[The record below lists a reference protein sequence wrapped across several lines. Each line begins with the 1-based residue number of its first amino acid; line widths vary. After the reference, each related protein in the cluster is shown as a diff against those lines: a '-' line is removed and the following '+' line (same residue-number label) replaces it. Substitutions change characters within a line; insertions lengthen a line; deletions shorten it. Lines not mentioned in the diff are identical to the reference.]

1 VEAAPALP
9 EKLFFKIGEVAR
21 LTGLKAHV
29 LRYWE
34 TEFGRIRP
42 QKSRSGQRLYR
53 RKDVE
58 ALLLVKRLL
67 HEERFTIEGA
77 KKKLREIYGPEP
89 GEVPNPSRAEVRARS
104 LESAILEVRGEL
116 QKLLR
121 LVGK

>member
-1 VEAAPALP
+1 MEAAPALP

-21 LTGLKAHV
+21 LTALKPHV

-34 TEFGRIRP
+34 TEFPRIRP

-89 GEVPNPSRAEVRARS
+89 GEVPSPSRAEVRARS
-104 LESAILEVRGEL
+104 LESTILEVRGEL
-116 QKLLR
+116 QKLLK
-121 LVGK
+121 LVGR

>member
-1 VEAAPALP
+1 VEALP
-9 EKLFFKIGEVAR
+9 EKLFYKIGEVSK

-34 TEFGRIRP
+34 TEFPRIRP

-89 GEVPNPSRAEVRARS
+89 GEVPKPSRAEVRARA
-104 LESAILEVRGEL
+104 LESTLLSVREEL
-116 QKLLR
+116 AKLLKM
-121 LVGK
+121 VGA

>member
-21 LTGLKAHV
+21 LTALKPHV

-34 TEFGRIRP
+34 TEFPRIRP

-89 GEVPNPSRAEVRARS
+89 GEVPSPSRAEVRARS
-104 LESAILEVRGEL
+104 LESTILEVRGEL
-116 QKLLR
+116 QKLLK
-121 LVGK
+121 LVGR

>member
-1 VEAAPALP
+1 MESAALP
-9 EKLFFKIGEVAR
+9 EKLFYKIGEVSR
-21 LTGLKAHV
+21 LTGLKPHV

-34 TEFGRIRP
+34 SEFPRIRP
-42 QKSRSGQRLYR
+42 QHSRSGQRLYR

-89 GEVPNPSRAEVRARS
+89 GEVPKPSRAEVRART
-104 LESAILEVRGEL
+104 LEGTLLAVREDL
-116 QKLLR
+116 AKLLKMVDR
-121 LVGK
+121 

>member
-1 VEAAPALP
+1 MDDPGLP
-9 EKLFFKIGEVAR
+9 EKLFYKIGEVSK
-21 LTGLKAHV
+21 LTGLKSHV

-34 TEFGRIRP
+34 TEFPRIRP

-89 GEVPNPSRAEVRARS
+89 GEVPKPSRAEVRARS
-104 LESAILEVRGEL
+104 LEATLLTIREDLA
-116 QKLLR
+116 KLLKMVDR
-121 LVGK
+121 